1 MNKSTPASA
10 SISGALDRFLAPP
23 LSQAAPGSAFK
34 AHGIWWLGV
43 SLMRN
48 LNFAAKALLIS
59 CMFLVPVALLGF
71 FFTTS
76 QTDQIAFSS
85 KERVGVAAF
94 RQFVPVMEGVL
105 KARNATRATLGGF
118 DGASRYQAARAQT
131 DLALSEFEKHL
142 SQSGDPLVIKSEFDK
157 LKAAWA
163 TTAQSKNGVD
173 STGRTVFGPVTA
185 SIVQLLTLMGD
196 NSNLV
201 LDPDLDSFYLMNTLV
216 LVMPQMSEDL
226 GQLWGWG
233 TYGMA
238 NWTVS
243 QRELSPKDVTR
254 YALWV
259 SSLENGLKSSR
270 AYLERAAVANP
281 GLKSKLDLAMWD
293 DTAAFLALAKDP
305 EELMRNDK
313 LTPQQFYDKGE
324 AALVRFNSFYDKGLT
339 ALDDLLVARIDAMKF
354 RMVWISGVVA
364 VVLLLAA
371 YFFYSFFL
379 VTRGGLRLISQ
390 HLKEMAEG
398 DLRRAPSM
406 PWGRDE
412 PAQVIVDLRKAYDSL
427 HLLIRKVRH
436 SARELNSASNE
447 IAAASMDLSART
459 EGAAASLEEQA
470 SVMEQI
476 GATAGATA
484 ERASMAASFASE
496 NANVAEKGGL
506 VFADVTSTMKEIQ
519 TSSSKISDI
528 ISVIDGIAFQTNILA
543 LNAAVEA
550 ARAGEQG
557 RGFAVVASEVRS
569 LAGRSAEAAREIK
582 QLISTSVDKVRGGT
596 KVVEEAAQAMGEV
609 VTNARQINAFLAEI
623 SVASREQAQGV
634 TQVGQAIQELDR
646 NTQQNAALV
655 EQTSAA
661 SGALRAQ
668 AETLQNEIANFR
680 VV

>member
-1 MNKSTPASA
+1 MNHSNSSSA
-10 SISGALDRFLAPP
+10 ANSGALERFLAPP
-23 LSQAAPGSAFK
+23 PSLAVSGSAFK

-71 FFTTS
+71 FFVS
-76 QTDQIAFSS
+76 GQTGQIAFSA
-85 KERVGVAAF
+85 KERVGVTAF

-131 DLALSEFEKHL
+131 DLALSEFEKQL
-142 SQSGDPLVIKSEFDK
+142 SQSGDTLAIKPEFDK
-157 LKAAWA
+157 LKSAWA
-163 TTAQSKNGVD
+163 ATAQSTNGAD
-173 STGRTVFGPVTA
+173 SAGRTVFGPVTA
-185 SIVQLLTLMGD
+185 SIVQLLTLIGD

-243 QRELSPKDVTR
+243 QRELSQKDVAR

-259 SSLENGLKSSR
+259 SGLENGLKSSR
-270 AYLERAAVANP
+270 AYLERAMSANP
-281 GLKSKLDLAMWD
+281 SLKSKLDLAVWD

-305 EELMRNDK
+305 ELLMRSDK
-313 LTPQQFYDKGE
+313 LTPQQFFDKGE
-324 AALVRFNSFYDKGLT
+324 AAVVRFDSFYDKGLT
-339 ALDDLLVARIDAMKF
+339 ALDDLLAARVEAMQF
-354 RMVWISGVVA
+354 RLVWISGVV
-364 VVLLLAA
+364 VLVLLLAA

-379 VTRGGLRLISQ
+379 VTRGGLRLISL
-390 HLKEMAEG
+390 HLREMAEG

-436 SARELNSASNE
+436 SARELHSASNE
-447 IAAASMDLSART
+447 IASASMDLSART

-470 SVMEQI
+470 SAMEQI
-476 GATAGATA
+476 GATVEATA
-484 ERASMAASFASE
+484 ERANMAATFASD

-506 VFADVTSTMKEIQ
+506 VFEEVTSTMREIQ

-582 QLISTSVDKVRGGT
+582 QLISTSVDKVRSGT
-596 KVVEEAAQAMGEV
+596 KVVEEAAQAMGDV

-661 SGALRAQ
+661 AGALREQ
-668 AETLQNEIANFR
+668 AESLQNEIANFK

>member
-1 MNKSTPASA
+1 MSNSRLPTASN
-10 SISGALDRFLAPP
+10 SVALNRFLAPP
-23 LSQAAPGSAFK
+23 ASLAAPGGVFK
-34 AHGIWWLGV
+34 AHGIWWVGV

-59 CMFLVPVALLGF
+59 CMFLVPVAILGYF
-71 FFTTS
+71 FGSAQFD
-76 QTDQIAFSS
+76 QTAFSA
-85 KERVGVAAF
+85 KERAGVAAF

-105 KARNATRATLGGF
+105 KASNATRATLGGF

-131 DLALSEFEKHL
+131 DLALGEFDKL
-142 SQSGDPLVIKSEFDK
+142 LNASGDGLGIKSEFEA
-157 LKAAWA
+157 LKTAWA
-163 TTAQSKNGVD
+163 ATAQSKNGAD

-185 SIVQLLTLMGD
+185 SIQKLVTLMGD

-238 NWTVS
+238 NWKVS
-243 QRELSPKDVTR
+243 QRELSQKELAR

-259 SSLENGLKSSR
+259 AELENGLKSSR
-270 AYLERAAVANP
+270 AYLERAALANP
-281 GLKSKLDLAMWD
+281 GLKSKLDFAAMD
-293 DTAAFLALAKDP
+293 ETAAFLALAKDP
-305 EELMRNDK
+305 EELMRNDQ

-324 AALVRFNSFYDKGLT
+324 AALARFDAFYDKGLT
-339 ALDDLLVARIDAMKF
+339 ALDGLLSARIDAMKS
-354 RMVWISGVVA
+354 RLYWTSGVV
-364 VVLLLAA
+364 VFVLLLAA

-379 VTRGGLRLISQ
+379 VTRGGLLLISQ
-390 HLKEMAEG
+390 HLTEMAAG
-398 DLRRAPSM
+398 DLRRAPSL

-412 PAQVIVDLRKAYDSL
+412 PAQVILDLRKAYDSL

-436 SARELNSASNE
+436 SARELHTASNE
-447 IAAASMDLSART
+447 IASASMDLSART

-470 SVMEQI
+470 SAMEQI
-476 GATAGATA
+476 GATVDATA
-484 ERASMAASFASE
+484 ERANMAATFATD

-506 VFADVTSTMKEIQ
+506 VFEEVTSTMREIQ
-519 TSSSKISDI
+519 TSSTKISDI

-596 KVVEEAAQAMGEV
+596 KVVEEAGQAMGEV
-609 VTNARQINAFLAEI
+609 VTNARQINAFLGEI
-623 SVASREQAQGV
+623 SVVAR
-634 TQVGQAIQELDR
+634 
-646 NTQQNAALV
+646 
-655 EQTSAA
+655 
-661 SGALRAQ
+661 
-668 AETLQNEIANFR
+668 
-680 VV
+680 

>member
-1 MNKSTPASA
+1 MNNSNIALAPKS
-10 SISGALDRFLAPP
+10 IALDQFFAPP
-23 LSQAAPGSAFK
+23 ASQAAPMSAFQ
-34 AHGIWWLGV
+34 AHGIWWMGV

-48 LNFAAKALLIS
+48 LNFASKALLIS

-71 FFTTS
+71 FFAGS
-76 QTDQIAFSS
+76 QSDQINFSA

-118 DGASRYQAARAQT
+118 DGASRYQAARTQT
-131 DLALSEFEKHL
+131 DLAISEFDKYF
-142 SQSGDPLVIKSEFDK
+142 SQSGDSLAIKSEFDK
-157 LKAAWA
+157 LKSAWA
-163 TTAQSKNGVD
+163 ATAQATNGVD
-173 STGRTVFGPVTA
+173 SAGRTVFGPVTA
-185 SIVQLLTLMGD
+185 EILKVLTLMGD

-243 QRELSPKDVTR
+243 QRELSQKDVAR

-259 SSLENGLKSSR
+259 SALENGLKSSR
-270 AYLERAAVANP
+270 AYLERAMVANP
-281 GLKSKLDLAMWD
+281 GLKSKLDLAVLD

-313 LTPQQFYDKGE
+313 LTPQQFYEKGE
-324 AALVRFNSFYDKGLT
+324 VALVRFNSFYGKGLT

-354 RMVWISGVVA
+354 RLVWISGVV
-364 VVLLLAA
+364 VLVLLLGA

-379 VTRGGLRLISQ
+379 VTRGGLRLISV
-390 HLKEMAEG
+390 HLREMAEG
-398 DLRRAPSM
+398 DLRRAPSK

-436 SARELNSASNE
+436 SARELHTASNE
-447 IAAASMDLSART
+447 IASASMDLSART
-459 EGAAASLEEQA
+459 EGAAATLEEQA
-470 SVMEQI
+470 SAMEQI
-476 GATAGATA
+476 GVTVGATA
-484 ERASMAASFASE
+484 ERAGMAATFASD

-506 VFADVTSTMKEIQ
+506 VFAEVTSTMREIQ

-569 LAGRSAEAAREIK
+569 LAGRSAEAAREI
-582 QLISTSVDKVRGGT
+582 SNSSPPVWTRF
-596 KVVEEAAQAMGEV
+596 EV
-609 VTNARQINAFLAEI
+609 APRW
-623 SVASREQAQGV
+623 SKR
-634 TQVGQAIQELDR
+634 R
-646 NTQQNAALV
+646 
-655 EQTSAA
+655 
-661 SGALRAQ
+661 LR
-668 AETLQNEIANFR
+668 R
-680 VV
+680 